1 MAEMDPVVREFLD
14 ESLENLE
21 QVDRDLVAL
30 EGSAGDAALVDR
42 IFRAVHTIKGTCG
55 FLGFSRLEALSHAGE
70 ELLVR
75 LRTADEAAV
84 SGTVPLL
91 LELVDATRRLL
102 AAVEKNGTD
111 EGVPVE
117 RLAGR
122 LAEAARGLS
131 PDPDGTAAN
140 GPADGTKDRPADPA
154 PAGRGDAAEG
164 RARPEAARRPGEPAA
179 RVESSFVRVDVRV
192 LDRLTD
198 LVGELVLAR
207 NQLMA
212 APGGEV
218 GEDRLEHLDRTTGE
232 LQDGIMQTRLQPVG
246 RAWGRLPRLVRD
258 LSAGCGKRVVL
269 HMEGRDTELDR
280 SLIEAIRDP
289 LTHLVRNAVD
299 HGIEPPEARVRAGK
313 PLEGRI
319 WLRASHESGNVVIE
333 VEDDGAGIDPAA
345 VLKAAMERGLVT
357 PERAGSLEPQEALQL
372 IFAPGFSTS
381 ERVTS
386 VSGRGVGLDVVRTNV
401 NRLNGQVEVQSVPG
415 RGTLFRLKIPL
426 TLAILRALVVT
437 AGGERFALPQAA
449 VRELVGL
456 GAGRDG
462 RGIELLHGAPV
473 YRLRGRLLPLVPL
486 ADALGLE
493 GRKEGGVIVVL
504 DAEEH
509 PFGLVV
515 DGVLDTLE
523 IVVKPLGA
531 ILERLPVY
539 AGATIMGDGRVTLI
553 LDVLGLARRAHLD
566 VEAEAA
572 GTAAE
577 EARRETGKAVGESY
591 LVFRSPDDGRM
602 AVPLQDVVR
611 LDKVPRDAIER
622 VGNGFALQYQG
633 DLLPV
638 VFVFDHLEER
648 RSAPRIV
655 LEEPGDVLDLL
666 LYQHDGRTVG
676 LVIGRVVDIV
686 EQRVEIR
693 RPSTRANV
701 LECVVLAG
709 RVTELLDVEGII
721 EEARPP
727 ILAGPPPAA
736 PEEG

>member
-1 MAEMDPVVREFLD
+1 MDPIVREFLD

-21 QVDRDLVAL
+21 RVDRDLVAL
-30 EGSAGDAALVDR
+30 ESSPGDATLVDR

-55 FLGFSRLEALSHAGE
+55 FLGFSRLEALSHVGE
-70 ELLVR
+70 ELLAR
-75 LRTADEAAV
+75 LRAV
-84 SGTVPLL
+84 DVGSAPWVVPLL
-91 LELVDATRRLL
+91 LELVAATRRLL
-102 AAVEKNGTD
+102 RAVEKEGSD
-111 EGVPVE
+111 EGISIE
-117 RLAGR
+117 ELAGR
-122 LAEAARGLS
+122 LAEAAQRLS
-131 PDPDGTAAN
+131 PGTEEE
-140 GPADGTKDRPADPA
+140 PA
-154 PAGRGDAAEG
+154 PEVPGGDTGLWEDVGRVGHDAAAGASTRLEAES
-164 RARPEAARRPGEPAA
+164 RAWEATPRFED
-179 RVESSFVRVDVRV
+179 SFVRVDVRV

-207 NQLMA
+207 NQLLA

-218 GEDRLEHLDRTTGE
+218 GEQNMEHLDRTTGE
-232 LQDGIMQTRLQPVG
+232 LQEGIMRTRLQPVG

-258 LSAGCGKRVVL
+258 LAAGCGKRVVL
-269 HMEGRDTELDR
+269 RMEGRETELDR

-299 HGIEPPEARVRAGK
+299 HGIELPSERRESGKPPEGT
-313 PLEGRI
+313 I
-319 WLRASHESGNVVIE
+319 WLRAFHESGNVIIE

-345 VLKAAMERGLVT
+345 VAESAVERGLVS
-357 PERAGSLEPQEALQL
+357 PERVGGLDPQEALQL
-372 IFAPGFSTS
+372 IFTPGFSTS

-386 VSGRGVGLDVVRTNV
+386 ISGRGVGLDVVRTNV
-401 NRLNGQVEVQSVPG
+401 SRLNGQVEVRSTPG
-415 RGTLFRLKIPL
+415 KGTTFRLKIPL
-426 TLAILRALVVT
+426 TLAILRALIVT
-437 AGGERFALPQAA
+437 TGGERFALPQAA

-456 GAGRDG
+456 GGDGDG

-473 YRLRGRLLPLVPL
+473 YRLRGRLLPLVR
-486 ADALGLE
+486 LGEELNL
-493 GRKEGGVIVVL
+493 GQQGSGGVIVVL
-504 DAEEH
+504 DADER

-523 IVVKPLGA
+523 VVVKPLGP

-553 LDVLGLARRAHLD
+553 LDVLGLAREGHLN

-572 GTAAE
+572 AAASDETSRAAATAP
-577 EARRETGKAVGESY
+577 KESF

-602 AVPLQDVVR
+602 AVPLEDVVR
-611 LDKVPRDAIER
+611 LDRVPREAIEH

-638 VFVFDHLEER
+638 VFLFEYVEER
-648 RSAPRIV
+648 RSAPRIA
-655 LEEPGDVLDLL
+655 LEEPDDLLDLL
-666 LYQHDGRTVG
+666 LYSHDGRTVG

-686 EQRVEIR
+686 EEVVEIR
-693 RPSTRANV
+693 RPSTRANI
-701 LECVVLAG
+701 LECVVLAD
-709 RVTELLDVEGII
+709 RVTELADVEAII

-736 PEEG
+736 PEVE